1 MILISSYVSSQVTSK
16 MTSKIG
22 GGYPASVKKTWFD
35 CKCKQAKIR
44 LDSRPFKNS
53 FFYGITIDVLMKK

>member
-1 MILISSYVSSQVTSK
+1 

-44 LDSRPFKNS
+44 HDSRPFKNS